1 MVKIFAFSSSNG
13 GGDDGVGM
21 LEQEAL
27 MNRSSLSSGLESML
41 NQLVS
46 NFCFVSENRYLYP
59 LYKRHISF
67 KGNDFLTDA
76 YREVFHRLRWMH
88 VIR

>member
-13 GGDDGVGM
+13 GCDDGVGM
-21 LEQEAL
+21 LEEEAS

-46 NFCFVSENRYLYP
+46 IFCFVSENRYPYP
-59 LYKRHISF
+59 LYKGHISF
-67 KGNDFLTDA
+67 KGNDFFTDA
-76 YREVFHRLRWMH
+76 YRERCFTG
-88 VIR
+88 